1 MAYTFETLKVVMD
14 EGVAILS
21 LNRPE
26 KYNPLSFQMLG
37 DLHDALPN
45 CGLTRR

>member
-1 MAYTFETLKVVMD
+1 MDYTFETLKVVLD

-26 KYNPLSFQMLG
+26 KLNPLSRKMVGELLEAFT
-37 DLHDALPN
+37 AL
-45 CGLTRR
+45 